1 MPVPILRQG
10 RLLVASM
17 PPEATDRDLHEFM
30 ASLAERVGESKADGV
45 VIDVSALEVLDSFAT
60 RVLETVGQVA
70 QLRGAATVVVG
81 IQPHVAFA
89 MVELGVTL
97 EGVRTALD
105 LGEGIDLLREEM
117 ADGHHGS

>member
-10 RLLVASM
+10 RLLVASL
-17 PPEATDRDLHEFM
+17 PPDASDRDLQELTS
-30 ASLAERVGESKADGV
+30 SLAARVGESKADGV

-60 RVLETVGQVA
+60 RVLETVGQVT

-97 EGVRTALD
+97 DGVRTALD
-105 LGEGIDLLREEM
+105 LGDGIDLLREEI
-117 ADGHHGS
+117 ADGHHGG